1 LEYSDVCPEKELDE
15 ELMQELRVNLTR
27 LRIRPVF
34 RDLLITLVGQVIVLA
49 SGLLVYRLA
58 ATYLGPNGVGE

>member
-1 LEYSDVCPEKELDE
+1 VHPEKELDE

-34 RDLLITLVGQVIVLA
+34 LDLLITLVGQAIVLA

-58 ATYLGPNGVGE
+58 ATYLGRMG